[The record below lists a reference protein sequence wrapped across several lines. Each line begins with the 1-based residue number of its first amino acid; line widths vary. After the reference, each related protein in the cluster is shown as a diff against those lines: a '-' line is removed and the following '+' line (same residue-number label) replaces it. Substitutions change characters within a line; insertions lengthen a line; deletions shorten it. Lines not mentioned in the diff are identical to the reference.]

1 MAEEIISKI
10 IDECRKFASNEIR
23 RPCLDADFSPDVD
36 WVFEIWQKSCQ
47 LDLPFLT
54 IPDVFQGGGC
64 TPLEC
69 AFILDLLAGECAGI
83 ASVYAHHFTA
93 CIPLLMAD
101 VEHQNRFFTKLTDKN
116 ALPKIAAV
124 IFPPESG
131 DSSLRWIKK
140 SDHFII
146 NGTSQITG
154 SISLANSFI
163 MFLAETGDSEKAQCV
178 WVDRSAK
185 GVTTGESL
193 QLPGLKIN
201 AFGPVLFNDVEITN
215 DNIIARGQTAQK
227 MLTAARSTFYGFIG
241 ALSVGAARRAFE
253 KAMNYAKER
262 YQFGKQIIHHQEIQ
276 RMLGNMHM
284 KLYAGTAAYRQAFE
298 DQKSKL
304 SFLVT
309 DAVLAKI
316 FCTDAA
322 MEIVM
327 DAIQIHGGYGYM
339 HEYGIEKIMRDVKVM
354 QLLGGTNPFLEVRDI
369 ADKI

>member
-1 MAEEIISKI
+1 MTEEIISRI
-10 IDECRKFASNEIR
+10 IGECRKFATNEIR
-23 RPCLDADFSPDVD
+23 KTCLDADFSPDAD
-36 WVFEIWQKSCQ
+36 WVFGIWKKSCQ
-47 LDLPFLT
+47 LDLPFLA
-54 IPDVFQGGGC
+54 IPENFCGGGC
-64 TPLEC
+64 TPLDC

-93 CIPLLMAD
+93 CIPLLMAED
-101 VEHQNRFFTKLTDKN
+101 EHQNRFFTKLTDKN

-131 DSSLRWIKK
+131 DSSLQWIKK
-140 SDHFII
+140 NGCVII
-146 NGTSQITG
+146 NGTSRITG
-154 SISLANSFI
+154 SIDLADGFI
-163 MFLAETGDSEKAQCV
+163 LFLAETGDSEKTQCV

-185 GVTTGESL
+185 GVTTGEPL

-201 AFGPVLFNDVEITN
+201 AFGPVLFNDVTITN
-215 DNIIARGQTAQK
+215 DNIIADGQTAEK
-227 MLTAARSTFYGFIG
+227 MLKAARSVFYGFTA
-241 ALSVGAARRAFE
+241 ALAVGAARRAFE
-253 KAMNYAKER
+253 KAMDYAEER
-262 YQFGKQIIHHQEIQ
+262 YQFGKQIIRHQEIQ

-284 KLYAGTAAYRQAFE
+284 KLTAGSAAYRQAFE

-304 SFLVT
+304 PFLAT
-309 DAVLAKI
+309 DAVPAKI

-339 HEYGIEKIMRDVKVM
+339 HEYGIEKIMRDVKIL
-354 QLLGGTNPFLEVRDI
+354 QLLGGTNSFLAVSHI